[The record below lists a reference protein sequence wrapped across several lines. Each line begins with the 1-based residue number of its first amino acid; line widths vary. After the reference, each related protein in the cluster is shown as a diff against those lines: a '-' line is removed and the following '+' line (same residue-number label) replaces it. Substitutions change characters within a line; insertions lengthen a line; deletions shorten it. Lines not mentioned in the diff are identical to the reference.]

1 VPTRRSF
8 AVRLLWIS
16 DNPTSPSGFGAVT
29 GEVCSRLATRGHH
42 VEILGWQQRGASARW
57 RDIPVHPVRY
67 DAFGADTIV
76 GYLLRQRP
84 DFVVTLADV
93 WWMSFLCDPP
103 VQRFLDQSGCRWVLY
118 YPIDGAD
125 PEGTLPAG
133 WRKVLQTADVPVAM
147 SRFGAGVS
155 AACGVESD
163 FVPHGVDLDVF
174 SPAGDKAAA
183 KRAQS
188 WSDRFVVLSD
198 ARNQPR
204 KLLCRTLDVFAR
216 FARGRDDALLH
227 LHCDPDDDAARSDL
241 YRYDVRADVAALGL
255 TDKVHL
261 TDGFVM
267 RTGQGLPVARL
278 AALYQGADAHLLSS
292 WGEGF
297 GLPSLQAA
305 AAGVVPVAADWSA
318 SAELVAG
325 HGFAVAVESTMV
337 DEFGLVRALLD
348 RDAAADALARLHD
361 DPAELAERSRR
372 SREFALTFGWEKVVD
387 GWEEVLSAAAPRR
400 RPVRTRSFGWIS
412 GADEHSAMT
421 DLPAPIVSA
430 AADAFAPLPEGTKLS
445 FQITE
450 RSYGEVAGEIRR
462 GAFADG
468 DELSIPVR
476 LPAFFEG
483 APRPRVGN
491 VMVAAADLPLAARLR
506 RSFPGLAISLPQAD
520 GDPRRPVVLPL
531 PELAPALV
539 HCALVID
546 LAGGAPRGTDVACA
560 ALGVPF
566 VGRGGVW
573 PGALVDPFAVA
584 RRVLTDQGHS
594 ERRRRRAY
602 ERVRGLYGDEA
613 IDRVRTLALAGQPE
627 AQAAPA

>member
-1 VPTRRSF
+1 
-8 AVRLLWIS
+8 VRLLWIS

-29 GEVCSRLATRGHH
+29 AEVCSRLAMRGHR
-42 VEILGWQQRGASARW
+42 VEILGWQQRGAGSRW
-57 RDIPVHPVRY
+57 RDIPVHPVRH

-125 PEGTLPAG
+125 AEGGLPPG
-133 WRKVLQTADVPVAM
+133 WRRVLQSADVPVAM
-147 SRFGAGVS
+147 SRFGAEVS
-155 AACGVESD
+155 AACGVD
-163 FVPHGVDLDVF
+163 AAYVPHGVDLDVF
-174 SPAGDKAAA
+174 APPGDKTAA
-183 KRAQS
+183 KRALG
-188 WSDRFVVLSD
+188 WDDRFVVLSD

-216 FARGRDDALLH
+216 FARGRDDTLLH
-227 LHCDPDDDAARSDL
+227 LHCDPDDDAARTDL
-241 YRYDVRADVAALGL
+241 YRYDLRADIAALGL
-255 TDKVHL
+255 GDRVRL
-261 TDGFVM
+261 TDGFAM
-267 RTGQGLPVARL
+267 RTGQGLPVDRL
-278 AALYQGADAHLLSS
+278 AALYAGADAHLLSS

-325 HGFAVAVESTMV
+325 HGIPVPVESTML

-348 RDAAADALARLHD
+348 RDAAADELGRLHD
-361 DPAELAERSRR
+361 DPVRLAELAGR
-372 SREFALTFGWEKVVD
+372 SREFALPFAWDEVVD
-387 GWEEVLSAAAPRR
+387 GWEEVLASAPPRR
-400 RPVRTRSFGWIS
+400 RPVRTRSFGWIAGS
-412 GADEHSAMT
+412 DEQPAMT

-430 AADAFAPLPEGTKLS
+430 AADAFAPLPEGTRLS

-450 RSYGEVAGEIRR
+450 RTYGEVAGEIRR

-476 LPAFFEG
+476 LPAFFQG

-491 VMVAAADLPLAARLR
+491 VMVGAADLEVAARLQR
-506 RSFPGLAISLPQAD
+506 IFPGLAISLPQAT
-520 GDPRRPVVLPL
+520 GDPRAATALSL
-531 PELAPALV
+531 TELVPALV
-539 HCALVID
+539 HCALVVD
-546 LAGGAPRGTDVACA
+546 TRGGAAPGTDVACA
-560 ALGVPF
+560 ALGIPF
-566 VGRGGVW
+566 VGRSEVW
-573 PGALVDPFAVA
+573 PGARVDAFALA

-594 ERRRRRAY
+594 ELRRRRAF
-602 ERVRGLYGDEA
+602 ERVDALYGEDA
-613 IDRVRTLALAGQPE
+613 IARIRAIAVADRVDR
-627 AQAAPA
+627 QAARA